1 MFVFVAMAE
10 FAFVLLVD
18 LNLKSNDIK
27 GIDGPSGKNFNRVA
41 MNTGNDAIN
50 TFCNVD
56 PETPKTG
63 HLAETKDRDVTEKNF
78 WSKKY
83 AIFYSLS
90 LPRKIDCAGFAFCHL
105 GYLIFNAVYLVCAT
119 KTFYKNN

>member
-1 MFVFVAMAE
+1 MFVFAAMAE

-18 LNLKSNDIK
+18 LNRKRNDIK

-56 PETPKTG
+56 PEIPKTG
-63 HLAETKDRDVTEKNF
+63 NLAETKDREVTEKSF

-90 LPRKIDCAGFAFCHL
+90 LSRKIDCAGFAFFHL

-119 KTFYKNN
+119 KTFYKND